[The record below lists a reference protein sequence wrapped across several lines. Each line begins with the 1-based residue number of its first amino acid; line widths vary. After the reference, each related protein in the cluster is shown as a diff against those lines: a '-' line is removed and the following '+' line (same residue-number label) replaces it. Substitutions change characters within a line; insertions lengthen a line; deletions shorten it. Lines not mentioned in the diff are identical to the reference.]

1 MKLAAVLEAAAA
13 ELAAVG
19 VPSPQNDAEVIMAHA
34 LGISRG
40 SLLAKVFKGDDLSG
54 DPLRQFAQ
62 MIDRRMSREPL
73 QHIVGLAPFLD
84 FELKVGPGVFIP
96 RPETEMLTE
105 MAVAELGTGSQQ
117 LVVDVGT
124 GSGAI
129 AIGIARARPNASVIA
144 VESSLPAAEFARQN
158 IADLAPAVTLKVADF
173 EVILL
178 QLQGKC
184 DLIVSNP
191 PYIPA
196 DAEPT
201 EPEVSQYDPPEAL
214 YGGEDGLDVI
224 RKLERFAWFSLKP
237 GGMLLLE
244 HGFDQSQQIRDILGN
259 SGWQQLQSHNDLA
272 GKMRFTSARR

>member
-105 MAVAELGTGSQQ
+105 MALAELGTAAQP

-124 GSGAI
+124 GSGA
-129 AIGIARARPNASVIA
+129 AGHR
-144 VESSLPAAEFARQN
+144 RQ
-158 IADLAPAVTLKVADF
+158 L
-173 EVILL
+173 
-178 QLQGKC
+178 
-184 DLIVSNP
+184 
-191 PYIPA
+191 A
-196 DAEPT
+196 DAE
-201 EPEVSQYDPPEAL
+201 
-214 YGGEDGLDVI
+214 
-224 RKLERFAWFSLKP
+224 RHHR
-237 GGMLLLE
+237 
-244 HGFDQSQQIRDILGN
+244 R
-259 SGWQQLQSHNDLA
+259 
-272 GKMRFTSARR
+272 ARRRGQYRKRCGPAGRVRHHGRSVHDRRPRSRQTDHRHSERRLRGHEGP

>member
-1 MKLAAVLEAAAA
+1 MKLAAVLDAASA

-19 VPSPQNDAEVIMAHA
+19 VPSPQNDAEVIMAFA

-40 SLLAKVFKGDDLSG
+40 SLLAKVFKGDDLEG
-54 DPLRQFAQ
+54 QPLREFAQ

-73 QHIVGLAPFLD
+73 QHIVGRAPFLD
-84 FELKVGPGVFIP
+84 FELRVGPGVFIP

-105 MAVAELGTGSQQ
+105 MAIAEVRPTGEP

-144 VESSLPAAEFARQN
+144 IESSLQAGEYARHN
-158 IADLAPAVTLKVADF
+158 ITDLAPKVTLKVADF

-201 EPEVSQYDPPEAL
+201 DPEVSMYDPPEAL

-237 GGMLLLE
+237 SGMLLLE
-244 HGFDQSQQIRDILGN
+244 HGFDQSQRIRDILGN